1 MVFLHSAA
9 QPAGTSK
16 AKVLSRKRDSGL
28 WDHLIQEEQYIV
40 EAYDGGRLD
49 RELQNLLPPLPW
61 PIYSVASAGASA
73 GAEHVA
79 VLHGLLPPSLVCS

>member
-49 RELQNLLPPLPW
+49 RELQNLLSQKTPM
-61 PIYSVASAGASA
+61 YRGAAASVANLQRGQRWRQRR
-73 GAEHVA
+73 
-79 VLHGLLPPSLVCS
+79 C